1 MHSENNILSLNSRSI
16 KKMSP
21 RIKENF
27 EKIRREKR
35 ALIIEVA
42 VKLFSEKGFHA
53 TTVDMISR
61 KAGIS
66 KGLLYNYYKSKED
79 LLAQIMYELSLEL
92 MDLMNPDHDDEITS
106 SEMKDFFT
114 FLIDLLKRKTDHI
127 KLYFELS
134 LKNDIYKF
142 VSQQVDIEQILKEFK
157 LIKKYFEERFEN
169 SETELTIFISVLKGF
184 ALEFV
189 TSPDSFEDQRIEN
202 FKNRLFDLFIRDKKE
217 EVRRI

>member
-1 MHSENNILSLNSRSI
+1 
-16 KKMSP
+16 MSP
-21 RIKENF
+21 RTKEDF

-35 ALIIEVA
+35 ALIIDAA
-42 VKLFSEKGFHA
+42 VKLFSENGFHA
-53 TTVDMISR
+53 TTIDMISR

-66 KGLLYNYYKSKED
+66 KGLLYNYFKSKED

-106 SEMKDFFT
+106 GEMRDFFT

-134 LKNDIYKF
+134 LKNDIYKL
-142 VSQQVDIEQILKEFK
+142 VSQQVNIEQILKEFK
-157 LIKKYFEERFEN
+157 LIKIYFEERFEN
-169 SETELTIFISVLKGF
+169 PETELTIFISVLKGF

-189 TSPDSFEDQRIEN
+189 TSPDNFEDERIGN
-202 FKNRLFDLFIRDKKE
+202 FKNRLVELFIKDKKYDK
-217 EVRRI
+217 RCK